1 MQPNKDNV
9 DPEIINLAET
19 ADKKDLELSKAEAD
33 PAPEVLINTRTISY
47 RGGQLEKNQSTPT
60 LLRGNS
66 RRLPTKL
73 LNRQR
78 LRKSTGR
85 LSKPYWR
92 RTPLEQQDCGDK
104 CLERQSEENL
114 IQEVVQLEKGKET
127 LDAKMQKRDR

>member
-33 PAPEVLINTRTISY
+33 PAPEVLINTITTSY

-66 RRLPTKL
+66 RRLPPKL
-73 LNRQR
+73 LNRRRFRKSYKEIIKTPLAKDAIRTAR
-78 LRKSTGR
+78 LR
-85 LSKPYWR
+85 
-92 RTPLEQQDCGDK
+92 Q
-104 CLERQSEENL
+104 
-114 IQEVVQLEKGKET
+114 
-127 LDAKMQKRDR
+127 KMP

>member
-33 PAPEVLINTRTISY
+33 PAPEVLINTITTSY
-47 RGGQLEKNQSTPT
+47 QGGQLEKNQSTPT

-78 LRKSTGR
+78 LRKKLQGDYQN
-85 LSKPYWR
+85 PIGER
-92 RTPLEQQDCGDK
+92 RH
-104 CLERQSEENL
+104 
-114 IQEVVQLEKGKET
+114 
-127 LDAKMQKRDR
+127 

>member
-33 PAPEVLINTRTISY
+33 PAPEVLINTITTNY

-78 LRKSTGR
+78 LRKKLQGDYQN
-85 LSKPYWR
+85 PIGER
-92 RTPLEQQDCGDK
+92 RH
-104 CLERQSEENL
+104 
-114 IQEVVQLEKGKET
+114 
-127 LDAKMQKRDR
+127 